1 MFHKF
6 SLDVQ
11 NIVNLKEH
19 SASTPGILRV
29 DWGKFNVDLYWIIK
43 NVIIYCEYTLK
54 FSVFEVIYF
63 IFL

>member
-6 SLDVQ
+6 SLDVR
-11 NIVNLKEH
+11 NIVTLREH
-19 SASTPGILRV
+19 SANIPRILRV
-29 DWGKFNVDLYWIIK
+29 GWGKFNVDLYWITK

>member
-19 SASTPGILRV
+19 SASMPGILRV